1 VLADKVKESR
11 EVETVNGGMNIF
23 KDLVAFA

>member
-11 EVETVNGGMNIF
+11 EVETVNDGMNIF